1 MKPRKPKPARCKRCK
16 GSGVIVANVYDVSTQ
31 DFAVCAEACPRCNG
45 TGLVIVK
52 TVKEANRE
60 GETGRKRGSGHPA

>member
-45 TGLVIVK
+45 TGLVSIK
-52 TVKEANRE
+52 TVKEVNRE
-60 GETGRKRGSGHPA
+60 GETGRERGSGHPA